1 MFMQDEGVT
10 WIVAADGAEAKVF
23 EERLKA
29 GAVHELPDW
38 RMSQSGG
45 DFPKAT
51 SHGATVHESGGPGRH
66 QSGEH
71 APRQEA
77 EDRFLRRVAE
87 ALGQAASRNTYQHL
101 VLMAP
106 PRALG
111 ALRSALPKPAHDRLA
126 GSDAHECVR
135 EGADQIRERLRAVRA
150 RS

>member
-1 MFMQDEGVT
+1 MQDEGVT

-29 GAVHELPDW
+29 GPVHELPDW
-38 RMSQSGG
+38 RMSQAGG
-45 DFPKAT
+45 DFPKAAR
-51 SHGATVHESGGPGRH
+51 HGATVHESAGVGRH

-77 EDRFLRRVAE
+77 EDRFLHRVAE

-111 ALRSALPKPAHDRLA
+111 ALRSALPKAAHDRLS
-126 GSDAHECVR
+126 GSDPHECVR
-135 EGADQIRERLRAVRA
+135 ETADQIRERLRATRA